1 MTNNNAFLIKTV
13 FSLNGISYQ
22 LKDLMDICFPKNPRN
37 VFFLTVENYRSGDQ
51 IHYIDNNEEKMIGIV
66 FAVKNSK
73 GFTLENLAIHPA
85 YRNNK
90 LSMILMDK
98 FLKIHKGII
107 TLTTRIPG
115 YFEKYDFRI
124 IDKLPDG
131 SFFMYFINIA

>member
-1 MTNNNAFLIKTV
+1 MIINDSILIKTV

-22 LKDLMDICFPKNPRN
+22 LKNLMDICFPEKPRN
-37 VFFLTVENYRSGDQ
+37 VFLLIVENYRSGDQ
-51 IHYIDNNEEKMIGIV
+51 IHYIENNENKMIGIV

-73 GFTLENLAIHPA
+73 GFTLENLAIHPN

-90 LSMILMDK
+90 FSIILMDK
-98 FLKIHKGII
+98 FLDIHKGII

-115 YFEKYDFRI
+115 YFEKFRFRV

-131 SFFMYFINIA
+131 SFFMYFINIV